1 MQGRHKMFLKS
12 NKEIFLSIDRTTTC
26 QDHGT
31 PILMAIA
38 YWGKGADEKLKSSH
52 EYKIICNLTDGG
64 TNPSTIDNIRKM
76 KNVELKHLERLHAK
90 VVIGSKYTIVG
101 SANFSEN
108 GLGYGSAINA
118 GQYEAA
124 LQIATEPVHSDWF
137 DELWNKASIV
147 SDSDISKAFEAW
159 QNTSIAGRGT
169 DDTYQA
175 PMAKPNA
182 ELIKDEILCSD
193 ITQKNQTLMASRK
206 LVRIYLE
213 TFEPDKLEDEQ
224 KNKYARRFPAHAANF
239 IWILAGH
246 SVPVRFEVNG
256 KIINVEQMFERME
269 ELGTTNRVLEFLE
282 LLAEMKDKRL
292 SLALKYWAGKSAEKL
307 TILRDSR

>member
-1 MQGRHKMFLKS
+1 MFLKS

-26 QDHGT
+26 QDHGM

-38 YWGKGADEKLKSSH
+38 YWGKGADEKLKGSH

-108 GLGYGSAINA
+108 GLGYGSATNA

-147 SDSDISKAFEAW
+147 SDNDISKAFEAW
-159 QNTSIAGRGT
+159 LNNSNAGRGT
-169 DDTYQA
+169 DDTYESQQT
-175 PMAKPNA
+175 PPKE
-182 ELIKDEILCSD
+182 ELLIEEL
-193 ITQKNQTLMASRK
+193 
-206 LVRIYLE
+206 
-213 TFEPDKLEDEQ
+213 LEDEI
-224 KNKYARRFPAHAANF
+224 KHPNKMRMATSRLERRYIEVVEPEKLADTSISTKRAVWNPAHAANF
-239 IWILAGH
+239 IWVMSGN
-246 SVPVRFEVNG
+246 SVEEAFSTRKKFESTLQVFN
-256 KIINVEQMFERME
+256 RME
-269 ELGTTNRVLEFLE
+269 SKGIKTTKKVLTFLVH
-282 LLAEMKDKRL
+282 LAQDKSFSK
-292 SLALKYWAGKSAEKL
+292 SLRYWAQQSVKELERLIKEQNHQ
-307 TILRDSR
+307 